1 LNKAK
6 RIIIILITATFFAG
20 CAAIP
25 VKDKAIG
32 RNEAA
37 EKQKGFFEWSPSDL
51 DIINEAL
58 SYLSQREGA
67 PDYNA
72 ARAKL
77 EILINE
83 RPQSKWAKSAQTL
96 IRTIDN
102 LLGLQAKVKAEK
114 SELDKAQIDKAKLLK
129 ENEVLKKDYKYLEER
144 YQTETVKLQQE
155 NEQLKNDIALLK
167 KLEIQ
172 LEKREKRLK

>member
-1 LNKAK
+1 MNKAK
-6 RIIIILITATFFAG
+6 RIIIILITASIVAG
-20 CAAIP
+20 CAVGP

-32 RNEAA
+32 RNEVA
-37 EKQKGFFEWSPSDL
+37 ERQKGFFEWSPSDL

-58 SYLSQREGA
+58 SYLSQPEGV

-77 EILINE
+77 EIIIKE

-96 IRTIDN
+96 IRTIDT
-102 LLGLQAKVKAEK
+102 LLGLQVKIKVEK
-114 SELDKAQIDKAKLLK
+114 NALDKAQVDKTKLLK